1 MPAHIV
7 HRNIAVLY
15 LVFLIYG
22 FFLQTDPP
30 SSAPLSLVAAVN
42 FVPFLMAIIIPIF
55 LSELDPSLHFLFY
68 LGTLVQ
74 MAALLSGVGVR
85 DDWWNVVLGTI
96 AAYYL
101 YAGWLRLCAGLDSSA
116 MGWFGTPP
124 HHLPGLIHRFITA
137 RAPERW
143 AAFRSM
149 VEATVSLAF
158 DKLETLVGGLWMTLS
173 TILDATVPE
182 QSSSASDV
190 EKGPGLPSYL
200 EKGWIQVVCIAQPS
214 LTSR

>member
-1 MPAHIV
+1 
-7 HRNIAVLY
+7 
-15 LVFLIYG
+15 
-22 FFLQTDPP
+22 
-30 SSAPLSLVAAVN
+30 
-42 FVPFLMAIIIPIF
+42 MAIIIPIVR
-55 LSELDPSLHFLFY
+55 SESDPSLLFFFY

-74 MAALLSGVGVR
+74 MGALLSGAGVR

-96 AAYYL
+96 AA
-101 YAGWLRLCAGLDSSA
+101 WLDSSA

-158 DKLETLVGGLWMTLS
+158 DKLETLVGGLWMSLS